1 MSLGKIV
8 RHNGDRRVFNS
19 TREAGGSAL
28 ILLPFTW
35 AQSEHV
41 LIPIVPH
48 LITPTLSPPL
58 NRTTKSNTLYYY

>member
-1 MSLGKIV
+1 MLLGQIV
-8 RHNGDRRVFNS
+8 RQAGFNS
-19 TREAGGSAL
+19 TREAGGSVL

-35 AQSEHV
+35 AQSHLV

-58 NRTTKSNTLYYY
+58 NPLPSQTLSTTTSDQ